1 LPNLRPTR
9 ATAAGRAYLD
19 LQNLARRQGRAT
31 DELHQL
37 YALEGF
43 LSRLVVSDYADRFAL
58 KGGVLLAA
66 FQNRRPTRDVDLFAR
81 DLSNAPDKM
90 LICMQAIAA
99 TPVDDGL
106 VLNPGSATAGLIR
119 DEDDYAGVRVT
130 LTGSLSVARLRFHID
145 INVGD
150 AVDPPPGPVTLP
162 RLLGGDLIVT
172 GYPLAMVHA
181 EKIVTMIQRR
191 DANTRWRDFADV
203 YTLSHSH
210 SIGGTQLH
218 SSLLTVA
225 AHRQAPMIPLSRALR
240 GMAVAAQP
248 KWAAWR
254 RKQRME
260 HLIPELFADV
270 VNHVI
275 AFGDPAIKGDANGLT
290 WDLVSQTWG
299 DYDRS
304 EP

>member
-1 LPNLRPTR
+1 MPDLRPTR
-9 ATAAGRAYLD
+9 VTVAGRAYLD

-66 FQNRRPTRDVDLFAR
+66 FENRRPTRDVDLFAR
-81 DLSNAPDKM
+81 GLSNAPAEM
-90 LICMQAIAA
+90 LTYIRAIAA
-99 TPVDDGL
+99 IPVDDGL
-106 VLNPGSATAGLIR
+106 ILDPGSATAGLIR

-130 LTGSLSVARLRFHID
+130 LNGSLSVARLRFHID

-162 RLLGGDLIVT
+162 RLLGGNLTVT

-203 YTLSHSH
+203 YTLSRGHP
-210 SIGGTQLH
+210 IDGTQLR

-225 AHRQAPMIPLSRALR
+225 AHRQARMIPLSRALQ
-240 GMAVAAQP
+240 GLAGTAQP

-270 VNHVI
+270 VDHVV
-275 AFGDPAIKGDANGLT
+275 AFGDPVISGNANGLT
-290 WDLVSQTWG
+290 WDPVSQTWAT
-299 DYDRS
+299 
-304 EP
+304 PA

>member
-1 LPNLRPTR
+1 LPDLRPTR
-9 ATAAGRAYLD
+9 ATVAGRAYLD

-66 FQNRRPTRDVDLFAR
+66 FENRRPTRDVDLFAR
-81 DLSNAPDKM
+81 GLPNAPAEI
-90 LICMQAIAA
+90 LTYIRAIAA
-99 TPVDDGL
+99 ISVDDGL
-106 VLNPGSATAGLIR
+106 ILDSDSAIAGLIR

-130 LTGSLSVARLRFHID
+130 MNGSLSVARLRFHID

-162 RLLGGDLIVT
+162 RLLGGDLMVT

-203 YTLSHSH
+203 YTLSRNRP
-210 SIGGTQLH
+210 IEGAQLH

-225 AHRQAPMIPLSRALR
+225 DHRQARMIPLSRALQ
-240 GMAVAAQP
+240 GLAGTAQP

-270 VNHVI
+270 VDHVT
-275 AFGDPAIKGDANGLT
+275 AFGDPVINGNANGLT
-290 WDLVSQTWG
+290 WDPASRAWATTPV
-299 DYDRS
+299 RA
-304 EP
+304 